1 MIRPVIFAALLTTL
15 AACVSPNAVSPN
27 AASANAVS
35 PNAAAPAPQS
45 CDAGPAHTVFGR
57 SMTPALEQE
66 ALQVTGARTVRL
78 LRPGQVI
85 TKEYDPER
93 LNLQLNSDNVAVRA
107 YCG

>member
-1 MIRPVIFAALLTTL
+1 MIRALTLGALLTTL
-15 AACVSPNAVSPN
+15 AACVNPN
-27 AASANAVS
+27 AASL
-35 PNAAAPAPQS
+35 NAAGPAPQS

-57 SMTPALEQE
+57 SITPALEQE

-78 LRPGQVI
+78 LRPGQAI
-85 TKEYDPER
+85 TREYDRDR

>member
-1 MIRPVIFAALLTTL
+1 MIRPLIFAALLTTL
-15 AACVSPNAVSPN
+15 AACVSPNA
-27 AASANAVS
+27 AGLNAVS
-35 PNAAAPAPQS
+35 SNAAGPAPQS
-45 CDAGPAHTVFGR
+45 CDAGPAHAVFGR
-57 SMTPALEQE
+57 SMMPALEQE

-85 TKEYDPER
+85 TREYDPER